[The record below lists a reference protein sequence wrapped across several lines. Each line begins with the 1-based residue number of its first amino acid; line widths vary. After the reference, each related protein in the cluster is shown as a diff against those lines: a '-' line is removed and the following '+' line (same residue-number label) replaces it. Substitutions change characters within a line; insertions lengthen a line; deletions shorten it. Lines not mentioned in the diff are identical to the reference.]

1 MPVENATP
9 VDVLEAY
16 DPLNQENVIVRDYT
30 HSNVNADPNE
40 IIEEPV
46 FRAPDLEEPI
56 SETKSGPT
64 EQPSF
69 NPTYSELPNKEK
81 KEGAELMASA
91 IIDGYSTIIG
101 LAGKIAT
108 ISESKLDTEIME
120 GNIDPTISFP
130 INERGDVAGVKEFV
144 KEYNSEAQEAF
155 SVSEE
160 FKQTVTPPLV
170 RVLQKKGAAMTDEHF
185 LMYHFGKDI
194 VEKGIIAFTLSKQNK
209 SILENLREQT
219 LELKRNR
226 QGSYEYKPENNPSP
240 QEPNII
246 PVKEEKEAKNEKVE
260 QPKPPRNTRNK
271 KAQTPVIITEEQTFS
286 TETLPNPGFK
296 SVIETPPGMPEF
308 GDANLLKHMEEAS
321 KRGENNSGA
330 NKQNKR
336 DQKKK

>member
-1 MPVENATP
+1 MLVENTSPQEHP
-9 VDVLEAY
+9 VAY

-30 HSNVNADPNE
+30 HAIVNADPNE

-46 FRAPDLEEPI
+46 FNAPDFEEPI
-56 SETKSGPT
+56 SDTEAGPT

-91 IIDGYSTIIG
+91 ILDGYSTIIG

-108 ISESKLDTEIME
+108 ISESKLDGEIME
-120 GNIDPTISFP
+120 GNIDPTIAFP

-144 KEYNSEAQEAF
+144 KQYNSEAQEAF
-155 SVSEE
+155 SVSQE
-160 FKQTVTPPLV
+160 FKETVTPPLV

-226 QGSYEYKPENNPSP
+226 QGSYEYKPENNQSP
-240 QEPNII
+240 QEPEIV
-246 PVKEEKEAKNEKVE
+246 PVKDEEIVEAPKQSRATKQKKEV
-260 QPKPPRNTRNK
+260 KPT
-271 KAQTPVIITEEQTFS
+271 IITEEATFS

-296 SVIETPPGMPEF
+296 SVTETPAGMPEF
-308 GDANLLKHMEEAS
+308 GNPDLLKHMEQAA
-321 KRGENNSGA
+321 KRGTTTQTKKA
-330 NKQNKR
+330 TLP
-336 DQKKK
+336 KKK